1 MSTILV
7 TGAAG
12 FIGSNFVRLLLR
24 ERGEVR
30 VIALDALTYA
40 GNLHNLADSSEN
52 PRYTFVR
59 GDICDQTVLEPL
71 FAAGLDA
78 VVNFAAETHVDRSIH
93 GATAFVHANILG
105 VQTMLDL
112 TRTYEVPRFLQ
123 VSTDEVYGSLGETG
137 KFTEA
142 TPLAPNSPY
151 SASKA
156 SADMLV
162 QAYHHTFGLPTLI
175 TRCSNNYGPY
185 QFPEKLIPLF
195 VTNLLEGR
203 KVPLYGDGLNVRDW
217 VHVDDHCEAILAV
230 LEKATPGSVYNIG
243 GDRELPNIEIARRIL
258 SHLERDENWIEYV
271 TDRPGHD
278 RRYAMDIRRIA
289 ADLGWRPRV
298 DFERGIADT
307 IDWYV
312 ANEDWWRRIKTGEY
326 QTYYEKQYGPGGITV
341 PKREANE

>member
-1 MSTILV
+1 MSKILV

-24 ERGEVR
+24 ERGDVR
-30 VIALDALTYA
+30 VVALDALTYA
-40 GNLHNLADSSEN
+40 GNLDNLADIAGN

-93 GATAFVHANILG
+93 GATAFVHTNILG

-112 TRTYEVPRFLQ
+112 ARGHDVARFLQ
-123 VSTDEVYGSLGETG
+123 VSTDEVYGSLGDTG
-137 KFTEA
+137 KFEET
-142 TPLAPNSPY
+142 TPLAPTSPY

-217 VHVDDHCEAILAV
+217 VHVDDHCEAILTV
-230 LEKATPGSVYNIG
+230 LDKAAPGSVYNIG
-243 GDRELPNIEIARRIL
+243 GDRELPNTEIARRIL
-258 SHLERDENWIEYV
+258 SHLGKDDTSIEYV

-278 RRYAMDIRRIA
+278 RRYAMDIRQIA
-289 ADLGWRPRV
+289 ANLGWRPRV
-298 DFERGIADT
+298 DFERGITET

-326 QTYYEKQYGPGGITV
+326 QVYYEKQYGPGGITA
-341 PKREANE
+341 PK